1 MNKKKRLITI
11 SCSILICVITVL
23 TWVYSNSTSNA
34 IIAKTEIIP
43 MLNHNKIEIH
53 YSIEN
58 NTKNDIVLR
67 QCTFDSEII
76 ENSHSFE
83 GQTIIKGHS
92 ELKGTFNAYVK
103 SNSSQKN
110 ISYDSNLIS
119 NIKFVF
125 NKVNLMQNNTK
136 PEIIEIIADE

>member
-58 NTKNDIVLR
+58 NTKNDNKIKYNHATILTKVSSKDIFYTAHTAPRKNQSLL
-67 QCTFDSEII
+67 EMI
-76 ENSHSFE
+76 EKSKIFACYFI
-83 GQTIIKGHS
+83 IIKDGA
-92 ELKGTFNAYVK
+92 K
-103 SNSSQKN
+103 
-110 ISYDSNLIS
+110 
-119 NIKFVF
+119 
-125 NKVNLMQNNTK
+125 
-136 PEIIEIIADE
+136 